1 MNNLSEHILTQKQ
14 LNFQKNLLVS
24 ITKVQYIFLFCLKH
38 TLFFVKVDTIYD
50 SFTKEL
56 QVVQVLLTQEAI
68 IMMIPRHIGIRN
80 A

>member
-1 MNNLSEHILTQKQ
+1 MNNLSENILTQRQ
-14 LNFQKNLLVS
+14 LNFHKNLLVS
-24 ITKVQYIFLFCLKH
+24 ITKEQYIFLFCLKH

-50 SFTKEL
+50 TKEL

>member
-1 MNNLSEHILTQKQ
+1 MNNLSENILTQRQ
-14 LNFQKNLLVS
+14 LNFHKNLLVS
-24 ITKVQYIFLFCLKH
+24 ITKVIHYMKH